1 LWRTIAKV
9 SCGGTPPQVSV
20 ISGFASAMF
29 TIDDGRG
36 KLGGGAFS
44 L

>member
-1 LWRTIAKV
+1 MLGCQNV
-9 SCGGTPPQVSV
+9 VPLLSV